1 MAAPVSETRGAPGA
15 GTASKARKGA
25 IREQVALFLLP
36 PKVAASDQ
44 QLMGR
49 KPGVPEQVGRSNLEL
64 VRGFLPS
71 KKALGPRGTSSD
83 HCTPDLRTGM
93 GPSAESS
100 ASSVLG
106 QDEEEGVYV
115 LLTGSVHFRESELG
129 NYQKMPT
136 IFL

>member
-1 MAAPVSETRGAPGA
+1 
-15 GTASKARKGA
+15 
-25 IREQVALFLLP
+25 
-36 PKVAASDQ
+36 
-44 QLMGR
+44 
-49 KPGVPEQVGRSNLEL
+49 
-64 VRGFLPS
+64 
-71 KKALGPRGTSSD
+71 
-83 HCTPDLRTGM
+83 M